1 MSRTRKG
8 SKGCGYDFWSRRPGD
23 GHFGPVAKKVTAR
36 SERMRDKQI
45 ERQAMVDHDGVRGRI
60 PGE

>member
-1 MSRTRKG
+1 MSRTKKG

-23 GHFGPVAKKVTAR
+23 GHFGPVAKRITKR
-36 SERMRDKQI
+36 SERRIDKQM
-45 ERQAMVDHDGVRGRI
+45 ERQALINPDEVRGRI